1 MEHNLASP
9 CCHQTRSDTGSNT
22 ETAARLCHAEGK
34 CGPDVLSS
42 KRQVAI
48 VAALARPA

>member
-9 CCHQTRSDTGSNT
+9 CCHKTRPDTGSNT
-22 ETAARLCHAEGK
+22 ETAARLCNAEGK
-34 CGPDVLSS
+34 GPDVLSS
-42 KRQVAI
+42 KSR